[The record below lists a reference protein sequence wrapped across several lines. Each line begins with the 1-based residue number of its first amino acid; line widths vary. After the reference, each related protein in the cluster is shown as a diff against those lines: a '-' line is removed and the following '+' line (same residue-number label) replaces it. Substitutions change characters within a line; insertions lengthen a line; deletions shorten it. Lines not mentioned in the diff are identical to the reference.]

1 MSLFPY
7 GSVLLPACAASVSVD
22 CLEELF
28 SIDNFIC
35 DDNIAASDEHVGLS
49 YALQLSDTL
58 VSCNPLLFC
67 PAAFLDPLSCQSV
80 QEVLSSRVPDTRASP
95 CSVLTPF

>member
-1 MSLFPY
+1 MSLLPY

-22 CLEELF
+22 CLGELF

-35 DDNIAASDEHVGLS
+35 DDNIAASDKHVGIS

-58 VSCNPLLFC
+58 VSCNPLLFH
-67 PAAFLDPLSCQSV
+67 PAVSWTL
-80 QEVLSSRVPDTRASP
+80 
-95 CSVLTPF
+95 